1 MIDFPKTAEDIPTVT
16 DLWAENCDYARAEER
31 ARMAAEDI
39 AKLLFVDKTRLLNAV
54 AVMQAS
60 IIYRAVAACDMYFEW
75 QKKAN
80 ESGDRSYIRPRIR
93 VDKRY
98 GTVEMSWVRRLSKSS
113 PTKPGDHFDSR
124 ESIGRGKQFRIMTD
138 KGSQTV
144 FIWYSRLKTL
154 KSGDYGVS
162 IFKNEPAIIQ
172 KLGPIVESKLSL
184 LRKEQKALNEI
195 KRHIRTI
202 NGAQNDSF
210 TDKVQEELMKWTEGK
225 PLTAL
230 YSVISMDQDSDQ
242 GEFNAA

>member
-1 MIDFPKTAEDIPTVT
+1 MIEFPKTATDIPAVT
-16 DLWAENCDYARAEER
+16 ELWTEHCDYAQSEER
-31 ARMAAEDI
+31 AKLAAEDV

-54 AVMQAS
+54 TVMQAS
-60 IIYRAVAACDMYFEW
+60 IIFRAVAACDMYFDW

-124 ESIGRGKQFRIMTD
+124 GSIGRGKKFRIMTD

-154 KSGDYGVS
+154 KSGDYGSS
-162 IFKNEPAIIQ
+162 IFKTEPAIIQ
-172 KLGPIVESKLSL
+172 KLGPIVEKKLSL

-195 KRHIRTI
+195 KRLIRTI
-202 NGAQNDSF
+202 NGAQNESF
-210 TDKVQEELMKWTEGK
+210 TDKVHEELIKWTGGK
-225 PLTAL
+225 PLEAL
-230 YSVISMDQDSDQ
+230 YFVKSLTEDVDQ
-242 GEFNAA
+242 GEFNAD